1 VINNIANGGF
11 IRFVNA
17 NVEPTPAEI
26 RSYVDGGRIN
36 LVGYIKASGIW
47 VLVVGYDD
55 VDLNAIYTSDPSGA
69 GCATFDFLPLALTG
83 SKMFNII

>member
-1 VINNIANGGF
+1 MINNIANGGF

-55 VDLNAIYTSDPSGA
+55 VDSNAIYTSDPSGQGYA
-69 GCATFDFLPLALTG
+69 VFSRILP
-83 SKMFNII
+83 SN